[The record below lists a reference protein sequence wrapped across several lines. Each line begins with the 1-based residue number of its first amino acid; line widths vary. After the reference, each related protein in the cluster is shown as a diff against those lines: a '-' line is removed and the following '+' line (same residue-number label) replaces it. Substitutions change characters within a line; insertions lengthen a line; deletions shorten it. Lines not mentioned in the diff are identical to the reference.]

1 MNYLLSIL
9 IMLVV
14 ISIIKYVFIDNNDD
28 YYHDIL
34 NDDDDD
40 YDYDYDINH
49 SGDNDKINKN
59 AGCKKN
65 NSDRNRDNSGRGYNR
80 NNSGR
85 GRGGGRGYNR
95 DRGRNNK
102 LNINDNDTD
111 YDTKNSND
119 TSNDTDYNTNDK
131 CDDVP
136 EKSLADNYLDGFIDE
151 HFKINIEYPS
161 SSETSFKK
169 IKPNKLYYGLACKYV
184 KNDCFYTALKEAKFK
199 LTEDISK
206 ACLIVPCSYEST
218 EKEIDDLKTEGI
230 SENIYGD
237 GVRIFMLN
245 NTDHMVSKLALWKY
259 LKSKYGEMDASG
271 MIPYTWDLTT
281 SEGVNKFK
289 KDFDKNKLYI
299 TKNNRQRQEGITI
312 HNSLQGVLDA
322 RDQAI
327 LVQELLQDPYLV
339 NGRKINLRVYVLVVR
354 DNYGNV
360 KILIYKDG
368 FMYYT
373 KELFKKNQLSFD
385 YNITTGYVER
395 EIYEQNPL
403 THMDFRKFL
412 DSKRKLSK
420 TEKYIK
426 KNYPNVKLSSHVFS
440 QIYKLLIN
448 IFQTYENT
456 VGTKTDGI
464 GFQLYG
470 TDIAI
475 DEDLNPMIMEINKGP
490 DLTGKDVRDTKLKVN
505 MGKDI
510 LKSVGLLE
518 NKKNKF
524 LTALE
529 MIHKNGK
536 YTTIYNFSEV
546 K

>member
-1 MNYLLSIL
+1 MNYLLLIL
-9 IMLVV
+9 IILLV
-14 ISIIKYVFIDNNDD
+14 ISVIKYLFVGNNS

-34 NDDDDD
+34 NDDD
-40 YDYDYDINH
+40 
-49 SGDNDKINKN
+49 
-59 AGCKKN
+59 
-65 NSDRNRDNSGRGYNR
+65 
-80 NNSGR
+80 
-85 GRGGGRGYNR
+85 
-95 DRGRNNK
+95 
-102 LNINDNDTD
+102 
-111 YDTKNSND
+111 
-119 TSNDTDYNTNDK
+119 TDYNNTDNCDHVPVKSAEND
-131 CDDVP
+131 
-136 EKSLADNYLDGFIDE
+136 YLDNFIDE
-151 HFKINIEYPS
+151 HFKINIEYPT
-161 SSETSFKK
+161 SSEKSFKK
-169 IKPNKLYYGLACKYV
+169 IKSNKLYYGLPCKYV
-184 KNDCFYTALKEAKFK
+184 KNDCFYTALKESKFK
-199 LTEDISK
+199 VTNSISD
-206 ACLIVPCSYEST
+206 ASLIVPCSYEST
-218 EKEIDDLKTEGI
+218 EKEINDLKTAGI
-230 SENIYGD
+230 NNNIYGD

-259 LKSKYGEMDASG
+259 LKTKYGEDDASQ

-281 SEGVNKFK
+281 TEGVNKFK
-289 KDFDKNKLYI
+289 KDFDKNKMYI

-312 HNSLQGVLDA
+312 HKKLQDVLDS

-339 NGRKINLRVYVLVVR
+339 NGRKINLRVYVLVMR

-360 KILIYKDG
+360 KLLIYKDG

-373 KELFKKNQLSFD
+373 KKLFKKNETSFD
-385 YNITTGYVER
+385 YNITTGYVDR

-412 DSKRKLSK
+412 DSERKLNK

-426 KNYPNVKLSSHVFS
+426 NNYPNIKLSEHIFS

-456 VGTKTDGI
+456 VGTKTDGVA
-464 GFQLYG
+464 FQLYG
-470 TDIAI
+470 TDIAV

-490 DLTGKDVRDTKLKVN
+490 DLSGKDGRDTELKVG
-505 MGKDI
+505 MCKDI

-536 YTTIYNFSEV
+536 YTIIYNFSEV